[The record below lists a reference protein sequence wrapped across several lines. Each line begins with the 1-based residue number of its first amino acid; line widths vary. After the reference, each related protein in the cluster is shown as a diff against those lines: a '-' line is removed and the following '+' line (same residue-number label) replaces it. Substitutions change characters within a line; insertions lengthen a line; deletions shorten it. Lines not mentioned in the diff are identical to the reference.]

1 LSSPI
6 PQAKDAADAVMQAWA
21 MYRPDAHRKVKTIAA
36 RPGRNGWDERRVV
49 ESKCGFVR

>member
-1 LSSPI
+1 
-6 PQAKDAADAVMQAWA
+6 MQAWA
-21 MYRPDAHRKVKTIAA
+21 MYRPDAHRKVKTITA